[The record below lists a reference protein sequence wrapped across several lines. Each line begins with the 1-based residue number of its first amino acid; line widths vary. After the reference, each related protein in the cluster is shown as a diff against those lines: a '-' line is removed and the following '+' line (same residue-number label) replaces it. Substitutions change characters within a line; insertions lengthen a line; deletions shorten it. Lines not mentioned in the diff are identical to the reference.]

1 MTSLPTVAIVG
12 ATGNLGYHIVQA
24 FLSSTFR
31 RSFQE
36 IIVLVRSES
45 KQSSD
50 YASAGAKVRKYS
62 EEDLV
67 SALEGVE
74 ILINAWVGWIG
85 CFARSEGQTDPSLE
99 LDQVATTLKT
109 CSSKVSQRHLLHSTS
124 LLSSAL
130 TIMSIPSHT
139 QSGTRRRGISS

>member
-74 ILINAWVGWIG
+74 ILINA
-85 CFARSEGQTDPSLE
+85 
-99 LDQVATTLKT
+99 
-109 CSSKVSQRHLLHSTS
+109 
-124 LLSSAL
+124 
-130 TIMSIPSHT
+130 
-139 QSGTRRRGISS
+139 